1 MSVEVKTLQIDR
13 AVFQQTL
20 EKKLADLPPLPAI
33 VTRIMQTVN
42 NPNTS
47 ADELNKLISL
57 DQGLASKLL
66 RIVNSAYYGFPKRI
80 STITHAVVILGFN
93 TVRNLVLG
101 VSAFGMLSK
110 KAEGQGLNRVQFWEH
125 SIAVAVG
132 SSLLA
137 KKKKPKTRSI
147 VEEAFITGLL
157 HDIGQLFLDCY
168 FPVQYAVTLVYAERQ
183 NISMLEAEK
192 KVLGIDHTIVGKKIA
207 EQWNF
212 PPSLV
217 ACIGSHHQPLA
228 GSDYFEPSALV
239 HAADWLAWRMQKG
252 VGMVENMPEMDPA
265 VSEWLAFSEADFEDL
280 LREVEAQ
287 FGAACEMMKIANA
300 A

>member
-47 ADELNKLISL
+47 ADELNQLISL

-110 KAEGQGLNRVQFWEH
+110 KAEGQGLDRLQFWEH
-125 SIAVAVG
+125 SIAVAVC

-183 NISMLEAEK
+183 NISLLEAEK

-212 PPSLV
+212 PPSLT
-217 ACIGSHHQPLA
+217 ACIGLHHHPIP
-228 GSDYFEPSALV
+228 GSDHFEASALV
-239 HAADWLAWRMQKG
+239 HAADWIAWQMQKR
-252 VGMVENMPEMDPA
+252 VGKTDNSPEMDAA
-265 VSEWLAFSEADFEDL
+265 VAEWLGLGEEDFQQL
-280 LREVEAQ
+280 MVEVESQ
-287 FGAACEMMKIANA
+287 FGAACEMMKLANA

>member
-1 MSVEVKTLQIDR
+1 
-13 AVFQQTL
+13 
-20 EKKLADLPPLPAI
+20 
-33 VTRIMQTVN
+33 MQTVN

-47 ADELNKLISL
+47 ADELNQLISL

-125 SIAVAVG
+125 SIAVAVCA
-132 SSLLA
+132 SLLA

-147 VEEAFITGLL
+147 IEEAFITGLL
-157 HDIGQLFLDCY
+157 HDIGQLFLDSY

-183 NISMLEAEK
+183 NISILDAEK

-217 ACIGSHHQPLA
+217 SCIGSHHHPVP
-228 GSDYFEPSALV
+228 DTDHFESCALV
-239 HAADWLAWRMQKG
+239 HAADWLAWQMQKG
-252 VGMVENMPEMDPA
+252 VGKVEILPEMEA
-265 VSEWLAFSEADFEDL
+265 SVQEWLGFSDADIQDL
-280 LREVEAQ
+280 MRDVESQ
-287 FGAACEMMKIANA
+287 FVAACEMMQIAKA